1 MIINILIYINFSLI
15 FFFND
20 RYLTHLFRWGSR
32 AGFFFFFYVLVFAH
46 KIQKREQSLEIRR
59 SFSASLLLMSKQIS
73 HIAVPFTADK
83 VRSFDLFYRLKIRV
97 GVS

>member
-15 FFFND
+15 IFFNN

-32 AGFFFFFYVLVFAH
+32 AGFGFFYVLVFAH

-97 GVS
+97 GVP

>member
-15 FFFND
+15 IFFNN

-32 AGFFFFFYVLVFAH
+32 ADFLFVLVFAH

-73 HIAVPFTADK
+73 HIAVPFTAVK
-83 VRSFDLFYRLKIRV
+83 VRSFDLLHRLKIRV

>member
-15 FFFND
+15 IFFNN

-32 AGFFFFFYVLVFAH
+32 AGFLFFFYVLVFAH